1 MEDSEIAQGGLSV
14 ENGCFEEM
22 WWADSGGFCEMV
34 SSVFHSSSVGARE
47 PTSFPYA
54 VFYKLITVL
63 IDFVPSEWRAAGD
76 KRSDGARPE
85 PDRY

>member
-1 MEDSEIAQGGLSV
+1 MFRMEDREIAQGGLSV

-34 SSVFHSSSVGARE
+34 SSVFHFSEVDACK

-54 VFYKLITVL
+54 VYYKLITIL
-63 IDFVPSEWRAAGD
+63 IDFAQSE
-76 KRSDGARPE
+76 
-85 PDRY
+85 